1 MRTLLR
7 VKFDDKLLVDVEV
20 NLLTLRKSKNAALQL
35 FDVNLKPCRNLY
47 TFVGNES
54 ALDNQKFLGLRGN
67 SNKVAGANAERRDV
81 YATAVY
87 LNVTVGND
95 LTSFLAGLG
104 EAETGILR
112 CRDETRGY
120 ASGCHR

>member
-7 VKFDDKLLVDVEV
+7 VKFDDKLLVDVEI

-81 YATAVY
+81 YATGR
-87 LNVTVGND
+87 LPECD
-95 LTSFLAGLG
+95 
-104 EAETGILR
+104 
-112 CRDETRGY
+112 RG
-120 ASGCHR
+120 